1 SRNLAQLAHRSTRQT
16 LTHRLRPLNP
26 IGLTHLEVKDFNEKE
41 SIMTVSAEMLRT
53 YLLIVAVLA
62 IREGIEAWRGDV
74 ESLFEVLE
82 DLEDDDDDA
91 EEKIR

>member
-1 SRNLAQLAHRSTRQT
+1 
-16 LTHRLRPLNP
+16 
-26 IGLTHLEVKDFNEKE
+26 
-41 SIMTVSAEMLRT
+41 MTVSAEMLRT

>member
-1 SRNLAQLAHRSTRQT
+1 MTPPDRSGAGRGYHAVVGYSRASSNDGSLV
-16 LTHRLRPLNP
+16 
-26 IGLTHLEVKDFNEKE
+26 LEVKDFNEKE